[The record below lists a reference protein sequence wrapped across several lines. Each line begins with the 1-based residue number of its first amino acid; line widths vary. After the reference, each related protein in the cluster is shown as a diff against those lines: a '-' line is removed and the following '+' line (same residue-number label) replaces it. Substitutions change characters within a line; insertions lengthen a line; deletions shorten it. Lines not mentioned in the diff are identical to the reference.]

1 LTSLKEKLAWYNLF
15 YGCTFVPRITNN
27 KIYNKKQFKI
37 MSTFNVPTKADVSE
51 NNQTIFDNLNKALGF
66 VPNLYA
72 TYAHS
77 DTALENYLNFANAK
91 TSLSAKE
98 KEVVNLAVSE
108 VNKCIYCLSAHTAIG
123 KMNGFTD
130 EQILELRAG
139 RASFD
144 NELDALARLAKNATE
159 NRGKTDETVLGNFFS
174 AGYSKGNLIDV
185 IALVGEKTISNYL
198 HNTTQVPVDFPVA
211 QPLETATV

>member
-1 LTSLKEKLAWYNLF
+1 
-15 YGCTFVPRITNN
+15 
-27 KIYNKKQFKI
+27 
-37 MSTFNVPTKADVSE
+37 MSTFNVPTREQVSE
-51 NNQTIFDNLNKALGF
+51 NNQAIFDNLNKALGF

-108 VNKCIYCLSAHTAIG
+108 VNNCIYCLSAHTAIG

-139 RASFD
+139 EASF
-144 NELDALARLAKNATE
+144 NNKLNSLARLAKNITE
-159 NRGKTDETVLGNFFS
+159 NRGRTDADVLENFFN
-174 AGYSKGNLIDV
+174 AGYNKGSLIDV
-185 IALVGEKTISNYL
+185 ISLVGEKTISNYL
-198 HNTTQVPVDFPVA
+198 HSTTQVPVDFPVA
-211 QPLETATV
+211 QPLEKELV

>member
-1 LTSLKEKLAWYNLF
+1 MN
-15 YGCTFVPRITNN
+15 
-27 KIYNKKQFKI
+27 
-37 MSTFNVPTKADVSE
+37 TFNIPTKEEVSS
-51 NNQTIFDNLNKALGF
+51 NNQAIFENLNKALGF

-98 KEVVNLAVSE
+98 KEVVNLAVSQ
-108 VNKCIYCLSAHTAIG
+108 VNDCTYCLSAHTAIG

-139 RASFD
+139 FSSVND
-144 NELDALARLAKNATE
+144 KLDALAKLAKNITE
-159 NRGKTDETVLGNFFS
+159 NRGKTDDAVLENFFN
-174 AGYSKGNLIDV
+174 AGYTKGNLIDT
-185 IALVGEKTISNYL
+185 ISLVGDKTISNYI
-198 HNTTQVPVDFPVA
+198 HSTTQVPVDFPIA
-211 QPLETATV
+211 QPLK